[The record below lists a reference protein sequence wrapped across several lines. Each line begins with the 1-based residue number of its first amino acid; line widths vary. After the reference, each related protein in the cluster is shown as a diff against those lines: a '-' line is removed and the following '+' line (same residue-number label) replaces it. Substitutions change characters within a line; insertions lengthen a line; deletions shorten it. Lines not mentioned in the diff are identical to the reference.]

1 MSNYAKTNSADYVVD
16 LNTKAVININ
26 NTEYERILHEREQA
40 KAFAEMRQD
49 IAFLKAELETLKQT
63 VMGNSK

>member
-1 MSNYAKTNSADYVVD
+1 LSNYAKTNSADYVVD